1 MNTITIT
8 RRDNGFVLSVDGGS
22 IECGTTAEV
31 MSRVG
36 HEMGMTY
43 GKAQRQLFERMEAAE
58 KVTRDLEAENDA
70 LFRAKSDLEKENADA
85 EILHRVWDEVN
96 DLSDSINQGYVTEA
110 DLRRVLREEYD
121 IEINWQR
128 TMPKAVSLRI
138 GGSGRPMSF

>member
-8 RRDNGFVLSVDGGS
+8 RRDNGYILSVDGGS

-36 HEMGMTY
+36 HELGMPY

-70 LFRAKSDLEKENADA
+70 LFRAKSEFEKENAA
-85 EILHRVWDEVN
+85 L
-96 DLSDSINQGYVTEA
+96 
-110 DLRRVLREEYD
+110 
-121 IEINWQR
+121 
-128 TMPKAVSLRI
+128 KAAVVRCFVMAFKE
-138 GGSGRPMSF
+138 G